1 MVSESAAAR
10 VTAMDEQSV
19 LWLVLNK
26 TVCEKELELE
36 RRLISEIARERA
48 AVYGAL
54 LEGWIL
60 VGV

>member
-1 MVSESAAAR
+1 
-10 VTAMDEQSV
+10 MDEQSV

>member
-1 MVSESAAAR
+1 MV
-10 VTAMDEQSV
+10 EQSV

-54 LEGWIL
+54 LEGLIL